1 MVCITQ
7 LADFHP
13 LPIIIHHLLFLLH
26 SSFRLSPT
34 SFQFPNRLPP
44 TSGHSLRRLSS
55 VCCNY
60 HSWLSLTSCLFSSI
74 LSPTTCQSYKN
85 YFPSFVIL
93 PANYQ
98 PRYSPNKDKLLVIL
112 QYGSLSPIILLAD
125 YQLSSSNP
133 SMSASY
139 TQLPV
144 LFPLISYYSL
154 PVSYLP
160 PIPVV
165 PLMST
170 LHSSHPRPFTRTS
183 LTITFP
189 SQ

>member
-7 LADFHP
+7 LANFHP
-13 LPIIIHHLLFLLH
+13 HPIIIHPLLFSLH
-26 SSFRLSPT
+26 SSCRLSPT
-34 SFQFPNRLPP
+34 AFQFPSRLPP

-55 VCCNY
+55 ICCHY
-60 HSWLSLTSCLFSSI
+60 PTWLSLTSCLFPSI
-74 LSPTTCQSYKN
+74 LSPTTCQSHKN

-98 PRYSPNKDKLLVIL
+98 PRYSPNKNQLLVIL

-154 PVSYLP
+154 PVSSLP
-160 PIPVV
+160 PIPGV
-165 PLMST
+165 PLIST
-170 LHSSHPRPFTRTS
+170 HHSSHPHPFTRTS